1 MNTQSTLFIK
11 ETILKLLGAI
21 GSEKEIKKYIEKY
34 SSPEQRF
41 AIIKVGGSVIQNDL
55 DNLVTSLVFLAQVG
69 LKPVILHGAGPMLSA
84 ELDSL
89 GIKFSFIDGQRVT
102 SSEVRDVAQNI
113 FKQTNQKIVEA
124 LELLGANALG
134 LTSNIFECKM
144 GKPELGLVGEITQVN
159 LDPINQALASSAIPV
174 IAPIGEGE
182 SEILNINADIA
193 SVELV
198 KAMNPDKVIFL
209 SETGGIFNQ
218 SNKLIETINL
228 VLEYEDLMQQD
239 WLHSGMKL
247 KLEQVKTL
255 LDHLPKTS
263 SVSITQPINLPKEL
277 FTDSG
282 SGTLVKHGYKVD
294 QFKEPNNQIQSE
306 FKLII
311 ESSFDGQLVDDF
323 FDKSDDLQIFMTAC
337 KRATIAI
344 SSEFKIPY
352 MDKFGVIPNAKGE
365 GLGAGIWH
373 EMRKT
378 YPQVFWRSRAS
389 NPINKFYS
397 SICEGCQKNSD
408 WHVFWIG
415 ISDYTLLKDCI
426 EYALNKPKSVI

>member
-1 MNTQSTLFIK
+1 VNFQSPFFIK

-55 DNLVTSLVFLAQVG
+55 DNLVTSLVFLDQVG

-84 ELDSL
+84 ELDLL

-159 LDPINQALASSAIPV
+159 LDPINQALGSSAIPV

-182 SEILNINADIA
+182 NEILNINADIA

-218 SNKLIETINL
+218 SHKLIETINL

-247 KLEQVKTL
+247 KLEQVKAL

-294 QFKEPNNQIQSE
+294 QFKLPDRQIQSE
-306 FKLII
+306 FKLIV

-344 SSEFKIPY
+344 SNEFKIPY

-378 YPQVFWRSRAS
+378 YPEVFWRSRAS

-415 ISDYTLLKDCI
+415 ISDYALLKDCI

>member
-1 MNTQSTLFIK
+1 MNSQSPLFIK

-55 DNLVTSLVFLAQVG
+55 DNLVTSLVFLDQVG

-84 ELDSL
+84 ELDLL

-159 LDPINQALASSAIPV
+159 LDPINQALGSSAIPV

-182 SEILNINADIA
+182 NEILNINADIA

-294 QFKEPNNQIQSE
+294 QFKLPDRQIQSE
-306 FKLII
+306 FKLIV

-344 SSEFKIPY
+344 SNEFKIPY

-378 YPQVFWRSRAS
+378 YPEVFWRSRAS

-415 ISDYTLLKDCI
+415 ISDYALLKDCI

>member
-1 MNTQSTLFIK
+1 MNSQSPLFIK

-55 DNLVTSLVFLAQVG
+55 DNLVTSLVFLDQVG

-159 LDPINQALASSAIPV
+159 LDPINQALGSSAIPV

-182 SEILNINADIA
+182 NEILNINADIA

-247 KLEQVKTL
+247 KLEQVKAL

-294 QFKEPNNQIQSE
+294 QFKLPDRQIQSE
-306 FKLII
+306 FKLIV

-344 SSEFKIPY
+344 SNEFKIPY

-415 ISDYTLLKDCI
+415 ISDYTLQKDCI

>member
-1 MNTQSTLFIK
+1 MNSQSPLFIK

-55 DNLVTSLVFLAQVG
+55 DNLVTSLVFLDQVG

-159 LDPINQALASSAIPV
+159 LDPINQALGSSAIPV

-182 SEILNINADIA
+182 NEILNINADIA

-247 KLEQVKTL
+247 KLEQVKAL

-294 QFKEPNNQIQSE
+294 QFKEPDRQIQSE
-306 FKLII
+306 FKLIV

-344 SSEFKIPY
+344 SNEFKIPY

-378 YPQVFWRSRAS
+378 YPEVFWRSRAS

-415 ISDYTLLKDCI
+415 ISDYALLKDCI

>member
-1 MNTQSTLFIK
+1 MNSQSPLFIK

-55 DNLVTSLVFLAQVG
+55 DNLVTSLVFLDQVG

-84 ELDSL
+84 ELDLL

-159 LDPINQALASSAIPV
+159 LDPINQALESSAIPV

-182 SEILNINADIA
+182 NEILNINADIA

-294 QFKEPNNQIQSE
+294 QFKLPDRQIQSE
-306 FKLII
+306 FKLIV

-344 SSEFKIPY
+344 SNEFKIPY

-378 YPQVFWRSRAS
+378 YPEVFWRSRAS

-415 ISDYTLLKDCI
+415 ISDYALLKDCI

>member
-1 MNTQSTLFIK
+1 MNSQSPLFIK

-55 DNLVTSLVFLAQVG
+55 DNLVTSLIFLDQVG

-84 ELDSL
+84 ELDLL

-159 LDPINQALASSAIPV
+159 LDPINQALRSSAIPV

-182 SEILNINADIA
+182 NEILNINADIA

-247 KLEQVKTL
+247 KLEQVKAL

-294 QFKEPNNQIQSE
+294 QFKEPDRQIQSE
-306 FKLII
+306 FKLIV

-344 SSEFKIPY
+344 SNEFKIPY

-378 YPQVFWRSRAS
+378 YPEVFWRSRAS

>member
-1 MNTQSTLFIK
+1 MNSQSPLFIK

-55 DNLVTSLVFLAQVG
+55 DNLVTSLVFLDQVG

-102 SSEVRDVAQNI
+102 SSEVRDIAQNI

-159 LDPINQALASSAIPV
+159 LDPINQALGSSAIPV

-182 SEILNINADIA
+182 NEILNINADIA

-247 KLEQVKTL
+247 KLEQVKAL

-294 QFKEPNNQIQSE
+294 QFKEPDRQIQSE
-306 FKLII
+306 FKLIV

-344 SSEFKIPY
+344 SNEFKIPY

>member
-1 MNTQSTLFIK
+1 MNFQSPFFIK

-55 DNLVTSLVFLAQVG
+55 DNLVTSLVFLDQVG

-84 ELDSL
+84 ELDLL

-159 LDPINQALASSAIPV
+159 LDPINQALESSAIPV

-182 SEILNINADIA
+182 NEILNINADIA

-247 KLEQVKTL
+247 KLEQVKAL

-294 QFKEPNNQIQSE
+294 QFKLPDRQIQSE
-306 FKLII
+306 FKLIV

-344 SSEFKIPY
+344 SNEFKIPY

-378 YPQVFWRSRAS
+378 YPEVFWRSRAS

-415 ISDYTLLKDCI
+415 ISDYALLKDCI

>member
-1 MNTQSTLFIK
+1 M
-11 ETILKLLGAI
+11 
-21 GSEKEIKKYIEKY
+21 
-34 SSPEQRF
+34 
-41 AIIKVGGSVIQNDL
+41 
-55 DNLVTSLVFLAQVG
+55 VFLDQVG

-84 ELDSL
+84 ELDLL

-159 LDPINQALASSAIPV
+159 LDPINQALGSSAIPV

-182 SEILNINADIA
+182 NEILNINADIA

-247 KLEQVKTL
+247 KLEQVKAL

-294 QFKEPNNQIQSE
+294 QFKEPDRQIQSE
-306 FKLII
+306 FRLIV

-344 SSEFKIPY
+344 SNEFKIPY

>member
-1 MNTQSTLFIK
+1 MNSQSSLFIK

-55 DNLVTSLVFLAQVG
+55 DNLVTSLVFLDQVG

-84 ELDSL
+84 ELDLL

-159 LDPINQALASSAIPV
+159 LDPINQALGSSAIPV

-182 SEILNINADIA
+182 NEILNINADIA

-247 KLEQVKTL
+247 KLEQVKAL

-294 QFKEPNNQIQSE
+294 QFKEPDRQIQSE
-306 FKLII
+306 FKLIV

-344 SSEFKIPY
+344 SNEFKIPY

-378 YPQVFWRSRAS
+378 YPEVFWRSRAS

-415 ISDYTLLKDCI
+415 ISDYALLKDCI

>member
-1 MNTQSTLFIK
+1 MNSQSPLFIK
-11 ETILKLLGAI
+11 ETILKLLSAI

-55 DNLVTSLVFLAQVG
+55 DNLVTSLVFLDQVG

-84 ELDSL
+84 ELDLL

-134 LTSNIFECKM
+134 LTSNIFECKI

-159 LDPINQALASSAIPV
+159 LDLINQALVSGAIPV

-247 KLEQVKTL
+247 KLEQVKAL

-294 QFKEPNNQIQSE
+294 QFKEPDRQIQSE
-306 FKLII
+306 FKLIV

-344 SSEFKIPY
+344 SNEFKIPY

>member
-1 MNTQSTLFIK
+1 MNSQSPLFIK

-55 DNLVTSLVFLAQVG
+55 DNLVTSLVFLDQVG

-84 ELDSL
+84 ELDL
-89 GIKFSFIDGQRVT
+89 QGIKFSFIDGQRVT

-159 LDPINQALASSAIPV
+159 LDPINQALGSSAIPV

-182 SEILNINADIA
+182 NEILNINADIA

-247 KLEQVKTL
+247 KLEQVKAL

-294 QFKEPNNQIQSE
+294 QFKEPDRQIQSE
-306 FKLII
+306 FKLIV

-344 SSEFKIPY
+344 SNEFKIPY

-415 ISDYTLLKDCI
+415 ISDYALLKDCI

>member
-1 MNTQSTLFIK
+1 MNSQSPLFIK

-55 DNLVTSLVFLAQVG
+55 DNLVTSLVFLDQVG

-84 ELDSL
+84 ELDLL

-102 SSEVRDVAQNI
+102 SSEVRDIAQNI

-159 LDPINQALASSAIPV
+159 LDPINQALGSSAIPV

-182 SEILNINADIA
+182 NEILNINADIA

-294 QFKEPNNQIQSE
+294 QFKLPDRQIQSE
-306 FKLII
+306 FKLIV

-344 SSEFKIPY
+344 SNEFKIPY

-378 YPQVFWRSRAS
+378 YPEVFWRSRAS

-415 ISDYTLLKDCI
+415 ISDYALLKDCI

>member
-1 MNTQSTLFIK
+1 MNSQSPLFIK

-55 DNLVTSLVFLAQVG
+55 DNLVTSLVFLDQVG

-84 ELDSL
+84 ELDLL

-124 LELLGANALG
+124 LELPGANALG

-159 LDPINQALASSAIPV
+159 LDPINQALGSSAIPV

-182 SEILNINADIA
+182 NEILNINADIA

-209 SETGGIFNQ
+209 SESGGIFNQ

-294 QFKEPNNQIQSE
+294 QFKLPDRQIQSE
-306 FKLII
+306 FKLIV

-344 SSEFKIPY
+344 SNEFKIPY

-378 YPQVFWRSRAS
+378 YPEVFWRSRAS

-415 ISDYTLLKDCI
+415 ISDYALLKDCI

>member
-1 MNTQSTLFIK
+1 MNSQSPLFIK

-55 DNLVTSLVFLAQVG
+55 DNLVTSLVFLDQVG

-159 LDPINQALASSAIPV
+159 LDPINQALGSSAIPV

-182 SEILNINADIA
+182 NEILNINADIA

-247 KLEQVKTL
+247 KLEQVKAL

-294 QFKEPNNQIQSE
+294 QFKLPDRQIQSE
-306 FKLII
+306 FKLIV

-344 SSEFKIPY
+344 SNEFKIPY

-415 ISDYTLLKDCI
+415 ISDYALLKDCI

>member
-1 MNTQSTLFIK
+1 MNSQSPLFIK

-55 DNLVTSLVFLAQVG
+55 DNLVTSLVFLDQVG

-84 ELDSL
+84 ELDLL

-159 LDPINQALASSAIPV
+159 LDPINQALGSSAIPV

-182 SEILNINADIA
+182 NEILNINADIA

-247 KLEQVKTL
+247 KLEQVKAL

-294 QFKEPNNQIQSE
+294 QFKVPDRQIQSE
-306 FKLII
+306 FKLIV

-344 SSEFKIPY
+344 SNEFKIPY

>member
-1 MNTQSTLFIK
+1 MNSQSPLFIK

-55 DNLVTSLVFLAQVG
+55 DNLVTSLVFLDQVG
-69 LKPVILHGAGPMLSA
+69 LKPVILHGAGPMLSD
-84 ELDSL
+84 ELDLL

-159 LDPINQALASSAIPV
+159 LDPINQALGSSAIPV

-182 SEILNINADIA
+182 NEILNINADIA

-247 KLEQVKTL
+247 KLEQVKAL

-294 QFKEPNNQIQSE
+294 QFKLPDRQIQSE
-306 FKLII
+306 FKLIV

-344 SSEFKIPY
+344 SNEFKIPY

-378 YPQVFWRSRAS
+378 YPEVFWRSRAS

-415 ISDYTLLKDCI
+415 ISDYALLKDCI

>member
-1 MNTQSTLFIK
+1 M
-11 ETILKLLGAI
+11 
-21 GSEKEIKKYIEKY
+21 
-34 SSPEQRF
+34 
-41 AIIKVGGSVIQNDL
+41 
-55 DNLVTSLVFLAQVG
+55 
-69 LKPVILHGAGPMLSA
+69 
-84 ELDSL
+84 
-89 GIKFSFIDGQRVT
+89 
-102 SSEVRDVAQNI
+102 
-113 FKQTNQKIVEA
+113 
-124 LELLGANALG
+124 G
-134 LTSNIFECKM
+134 LTSNIFDCKI

-247 KLEQVKTL
+247 KLEQVKAL

-294 QFKEPNNQIQSE
+294 QFKEPDRQIQSE
-306 FKLII
+306 FKLIV

-344 SSEFKIPY
+344 SNEFKIPY

>member
-1 MNTQSTLFIK
+1 MNSQSPLFIK

-55 DNLVTSLVFLAQVG
+55 DNLVTSLVFLDQVG

-159 LDPINQALASSAIPV
+159 LDPINQALGSSAIPV

-182 SEILNINADIA
+182 NEILNINADIA

-247 KLEQVKTL
+247 KLEQVKAL

-294 QFKEPNNQIQSE
+294 QFKEPDRQIQSE
-306 FKLII
+306 FKLIV

-344 SSEFKIPY
+344 SNEFKIPY

-415 ISDYTLLKDCI
+415 ISDYALLKDCI

>member
-1 MNTQSTLFIK
+1 MNSQSPLFIK

-55 DNLVTSLVFLAQVG
+55 DNLVTSLVFLDQVG

-159 LDPINQALASSAIPV
+159 LDPINQALGSSAIPV

-182 SEILNINADIA
+182 NEILNINADIA

-294 QFKEPNNQIQSE
+294 QFKEPDRQIQSE
-306 FKLII
+306 FKLIV

-344 SSEFKIPY
+344 SNEFKIPY

>member
-1 MNTQSTLFIK
+1 MNSQSPLFIK

-55 DNLVTSLVFLAQVG
+55 DNLVTSLVFLDQVG

-84 ELDSL
+84 ELDLL

-159 LDPINQALASSAIPV
+159 LDPINQALGSSAIPV

-182 SEILNINADIA
+182 NEILNINADIA

-247 KLEQVKTL
+247 KLEQVKAL

-294 QFKEPNNQIQSE
+294 QFKLPDRQIQSE
-306 FKLII
+306 FKLIV

-344 SSEFKIPY
+344 SNEFKIPY

-378 YPQVFWRSRAS
+378 YPEVFWRSRAS

-415 ISDYTLLKDCI
+415 ISDYALLKDCI

>member
-1 MNTQSTLFIK
+1 MNSQSPLFIK

-55 DNLVTSLVFLAQVG
+55 DNLVTSLVFLDQVG

-84 ELDSL
+84 ELDLL

-159 LDPINQALASSAIPV
+159 LDPINQALGSSAIPV

-182 SEILNINADIA
+182 NEILNINADIA

-294 QFKEPNNQIQSE
+294 QFKEPDRQIQSE
-306 FKLII
+306 FKLIV

-344 SSEFKIPY
+344 SNEFKIPY

>member
-1 MNTQSTLFIK
+1 MNSQSPLFIK
-11 ETILKLLGAI
+11 ETILKLLSAI

-55 DNLVTSLVFLAQVG
+55 DNLVTSLVFLDQVG

-84 ELDSL
+84 ELDLL

-159 LDPINQALASSAIPV
+159 LDPINQALGSSAIPV

-182 SEILNINADIA
+182 NEILNINADIA

-218 SNKLIETINL
+218 SNKLIESINL

-247 KLEQVKTL
+247 KLEQVKAL

-323 FDKSDDLQIFMTAC
+323 FDKSGDLQIFMTAC

-344 SSEFKIPY
+344 SNEFKIPY
-352 MDKFGVIPNAKGE
+352 MDKFGVIPDAKGE

-415 ISDYTLLKDCI
+415 ISDYALLKDCI

>member
-1 MNTQSTLFIK
+1 MNSQSPLFIK

-55 DNLVTSLVFLAQVG
+55 DNLVTSLVFLDQVG

-159 LDPINQALASSAIPV
+159 LDPINQALGSSAIPV

-182 SEILNINADIA
+182 NEILNINADIA

-247 KLEQVKTL
+247 KLEQVKAL

-294 QFKEPNNQIQSE
+294 QFKEPDRQIQSE
-306 FKLII
+306 FKLIV

-344 SSEFKIPY
+344 SNEFKIPY

>member
-1 MNTQSTLFIK
+1 MNSQSPLFIK

-55 DNLVTSLVFLAQVG
+55 DNLVTSLVFLDQVG

-84 ELDSL
+84 ELDLL

-159 LDPINQALASSAIPV
+159 LDPINQALGSSAIPV

-182 SEILNINADIA
+182 NEILNINADIA

-247 KLEQVKTL
+247 KLEQVKAL

-294 QFKEPNNQIQSE
+294 QFKLPDRQIQSE
-306 FKLII
+306 FKLIV

-344 SSEFKIPY
+344 SNEFKIPY
-352 MDKFGVIPNAKGE
+352 LAKFGIIPNTKGE

-378 YPQVFWRSRAS
+378 YPEVFWRSRAS

-415 ISDYTLLKDCI
+415 ISDYALLKDCI

>member
-1 MNTQSTLFIK
+1 MNFQSPFFIK

-55 DNLVTSLVFLAQVG
+55 DNLVTSLVFLDQVG

-84 ELDSL
+84 ELDLL

-159 LDPINQALASSAIPV
+159 LDPINQALGSSAIPV

-182 SEILNINADIA
+182 NEILNINADIA

-218 SNKLIETINL
+218 SHKLIETINL

-247 KLEQVKTL
+247 KLEQVKAL

-294 QFKEPNNQIQSE
+294 QFKLPDRQIQSE
-306 FKLII
+306 FKLIV

-344 SSEFKIPY
+344 SNEFKIPY

-378 YPQVFWRSRAS
+378 YPEVFWRSRAS

-415 ISDYTLLKDCI
+415 ISDYALLKDCI

>member
-1 MNTQSTLFIK
+1 MNSQSPLFIK

-55 DNLVTSLVFLAQVG
+55 DNLVTSLVFLDQVG

-84 ELDSL
+84 ELDLL

-159 LDPINQALASSAIPV
+159 LDPINQALGSSAIPV

-182 SEILNINADIA
+182 NEILNINADIA

-218 SNKLIETINL
+218 SHKLIETINL
-228 VLEYEDLMQQD
+228 VLGYEDLMQQD

-247 KLEQVKTL
+247 KLEQVKAL

-294 QFKEPNNQIQSE
+294 QFKLPDRQIQSE
-306 FKLII
+306 FKLIV
-311 ESSFDGQLVDDF
+311 ESSFDGHLVDDF

-344 SSEFKIPY
+344 SNEFKIPY

-378 YPQVFWRSRAS
+378 YPEVFWRSRAS

-415 ISDYTLLKDCI
+415 ISDYALLKDCI

>member
-1 MNTQSTLFIK
+1 MNSQSPLFIK
-11 ETILKLLGAI
+11 DTILKLLGAI

-55 DNLVTSLVFLAQVG
+55 DNLVTSLVFLDQVG

-84 ELDSL
+84 ELDNL
-89 GIKFSFIDGQRVT
+89 GIDFSFIDGQRVT
-102 SSEVRDVAQNI
+102 SPQVRDVAQRI
-113 FKQTNQKIVEA
+113 FKQTNHQIVEA
-124 LELLGANALG
+124 LELLGANAVG
-134 LTSNIFECKM
+134 LTSDIFECKIS
-144 GKPELGLVGEITQVN
+144 KPKLGLVGEITQVN
-159 LDPINQALASSAIPV
+159 LESINHALEAGAIPV
-174 IAPIGEGE
+174 IAPIGANDA
-182 SEILNINADIA
+182 EILNINADIA

-198 KAMNPDKVIFL
+198 KAMNPYKVIFL

-218 SNKLIETINL
+218 SNELIETINL
-228 VLEYEDLMQQD
+228 VLEYDDLMQQD

-247 KLEQVKTL
+247 KLEQVKTV

-294 QFKEPNNQIQSE
+294 QFKQPDHQTQDH
-306 FKLII
+306 FRAII
-311 ESSFDGQLVDDF
+311 ESSFDGKLVDNF
-323 FDKSDDLQIFMTAC
+323 FDNSNDLQIFMTAC

-344 SSEFKIPY
+344 SNEFNIPY
-352 MDKFGVIPNAKGE
+352 MDKFGVIPEAKGE

-378 YPQVFWRSRAS
+378 YPQVFWRSRSS

>member
-1 MNTQSTLFIK
+1 MNSQSPLFIK

-55 DNLVTSLVFLAQVG
+55 DNLVTSLVFLDQVG

-84 ELDSL
+84 ELDLL

-159 LDPINQALASSAIPV
+159 LDPINQALGSSAIPV

-182 SEILNINADIA
+182 NEILNINADIA

-247 KLEQVKTL
+247 KLEQVKAL

-294 QFKEPNNQIQSE
+294 QFKEPDRQIQSE
-306 FKLII
+306 FRLIV

-344 SSEFKIPY
+344 SNEFKIPY

-415 ISDYTLLKDCI
+415 ISDYALLKDCI

>member
-1 MNTQSTLFIK
+1 MNFQSPFFIK

-55 DNLVTSLVFLAQVG
+55 DNLVTSLVFLDQVG

-84 ELDSL
+84 ELDLL

-159 LDPINQALASSAIPV
+159 LDPINQALGSSAIPV

-182 SEILNINADIA
+182 NEILNINADIA

-247 KLEQVKTL
+247 KLEQVKAL

-294 QFKEPNNQIQSE
+294 QFKLPDRQIQSE
-306 FKLII
+306 FKLIV

-344 SSEFKIPY
+344 SNEFKIPY

-415 ISDYTLLKDCI
+415 ISDYALLKDCI

>member
-1 MNTQSTLFIK
+1 MNSQSPLFIK

-55 DNLVTSLVFLAQVG
+55 DNLVTSLVFLDQVG

-84 ELDSL
+84 ELDLL

-159 LDPINQALASSAIPV
+159 LDPINQALGSSAIPV

-182 SEILNINADIA
+182 NEILNINADIA

-247 KLEQVKTL
+247 KLEQVKVL

-294 QFKEPNNQIQSE
+294 QFKEPDRQIQSE
-306 FKLII
+306 FKLIV

-344 SSEFKIPY
+344 SNEFKIPY

-415 ISDYTLLKDCI
+415 ISDYALLKDCI